1 MSLPSLP
8 SPVHALA
15 PYGGGDDVARAYV
28 AAGLTTDRPA
38 SVVRVDRISCVVATP
53 DGDRIATAAELPAVG
68 DWVTLEGDL
77 DRPTIGDVVPRR
89 STLTRHDAD
98 RERVQVIAA
107 NVDLVLISAPGDR
120 PSASRVERE
129 CVLAWESGATPVVI
143 LTKADLAPLGYLEEL
158 RERIQGVKVVST
170 AVVDRHGV
178 AEVAALLAPNHT
190 AVMLG
195 PSGAGKST
203 LANALLG
210 EEHFSTG
217 EVREDDR
224 RGRHTTSSRA
234 LVVIPSGGVLIDT
247 PGIRTLGLGD
257 VEEGL
262 DATFTDVAELV
273 ANCKFSD
280 CTHSSE
286 PGCAVRAAVAAGD
299 LDPDRLANFQRLE
312 AEVTA
317 KPRGVDHAA
326 KKAQREEQKKAQRAY
341 RAVRRR

>member
-1 MSLPSLP
+1 M
-8 SPVHALA
+8 HALA
-15 PYGGGDDVARAYV
+15 PYGGSDQVQLAYD
-28 AAGLTTDRPA
+28 AAGLATDRPA
-38 SVVRVDRISCVVATP
+38 RVIRVDRISCVVATP
-53 DGDRIATAAELPAVG
+53 DGDRIATATDLPAVG
-68 DWVTLEGDL
+68 DWVTLDGDA
-77 DRPTIGDVVPRR
+77 DRPTIAAVVPRR

-107 NVDLVLISAPGDR
+107 NVDLVLICAPGDR

-143 LTKADLAPLGYLEEL
+143 LTKADAVPEGYVEEL
-158 RERIQGVKVVST
+158 QERIQGVEVVTT
-170 AVVDRHGV
+170 AVVEQRGV
-178 AEVAALLAPNHT
+178 AEVAALLAPNRT

-210 EEHFSTG
+210 EEHFATG

-257 VEEGL
+257 VDEGL
-262 DATFTDVAELV
+262 DATFTDIVELV
-273 ANCKFSD
+273 AACKFSD
-280 CTHSSE
+280 CSHSRE
-286 PGCAVRAAVAAGD
+286 PGCAVRAAVAAGE
-299 LDPDRLANFQRLE
+299 LDSARLANFLRLE

-317 KPRGVDHAA
+317 TPRG
-326 KKAQREEQKKAQRAY
+326 
-341 RAVRRR
+341 

>member
-1 MSLPSLP
+1 M
-8 SPVHALA
+8 ALTA
-15 PYGGGDDVARAYV
+15 SGAIDELARYGGTEAVADAFA
-28 AAGLTTDRPA
+28 AAGLDSYRPA
-38 SVVRVDRISCVVATP
+38 RVVRVDRISCVVATP
-53 DGDRIATAAELPAVG
+53 DGDRIATATELPAVG
-68 DWVTLEGDL
+68 DWVTLEGD
-77 DRPTIGDVVPRR
+77 RENPTVAEVVPRR
-89 STLTRHDAD
+89 SALTRHDAD

-107 NVDLVLISAPGDR
+107 NVDLVLICAPGDR

-143 LTKADLAPLGYLEEL
+143 LTKADAAPVDYVDEL
-158 RERIQGVKVVST
+158 RARIQGVDVIVT
-170 AVVDRHGV
+170 AASEDRGV
-178 AEVAALLAPNHT
+178 ADVAAVLAPNRT

-210 EEHFSTG
+210 EERFATG

-257 VEEGL
+257 VDEGL
-262 DATFTDVAELV
+262 DATFTDIAELV

-280 CTHSSE
+280 CSHAKE
-286 PGCAVRAAVAAGD
+286 PGCAVRAAVAAGE
-299 LDPDRLANFQRLE
+299 LEPDRLANFLRLE

-317 KPRGVDHAA
+317 NPRGVDHAA
-326 KKAQREEQKKAQRAY
+326 RKAQREEQKKAQRAS